1 MAPAPRKGLT
11 YKVCEVASL
20 ERYKS
25 TWRIKPQESF
35 IRIGKLVP
43 SYPPTMHL
51 PARRVP
57 RKAPA
62 GDSGSSPCP
71 LYFYCPERCNQ
82 RTGVNGKTC
91 GSMGVPLFSSLSR
104 FLVSGEI
111 TRVLLSKNASKST
124 FLSYDLL
131 LSKTL

>member
-35 IRIGKLVP
+35 IRTGKLAP
-43 SYPPTMHL
+43 TYPPTMHL
-51 PARRVP
+51 PARWVP

-62 GDSGSSPCP
+62 GDSGSSPAP
-71 LYFYCPERCNQ
+71 FIFSVQ
-82 RTGVNGKTC
+82 RDAIKELG
-91 GSMGVPLFSSLSR
+91 
-104 FLVSGEI
+104 
-111 TRVLLSKNASKST
+111 
-124 FLSYDLL
+124 
-131 LSKTL
+131 